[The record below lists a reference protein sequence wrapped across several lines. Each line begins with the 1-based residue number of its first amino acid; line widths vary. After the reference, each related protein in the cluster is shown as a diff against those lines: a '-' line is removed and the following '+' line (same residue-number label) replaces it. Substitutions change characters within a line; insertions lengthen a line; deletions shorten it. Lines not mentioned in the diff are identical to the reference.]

1 MNMRTKKIVC
11 ASFIS
16 LLVVLLPHEQKNMK
30 GNMKERAICFIKTIL
45 DANIMIITELSLY
58 LHHELFLFIK

>member
-30 GNMKERAICFIKTIL
+30 GNMFHKNDFGCKYNDYYGIIAIF
-45 DANIMIITELSLY
+45 AP
-58 LHHELFLFIK
+58 